1 MNEKFFD
8 LKKEKQ
14 DRILNAALKVFAKN
28 GYRRA
33 STDEM
38 VKEAGISKGLLFH
51 YFGTKAG
58 LYSFVCSYAV
68 KYMGMELSSMLS
80 GSQTEYFLLKK
91 QIEAVKYQIAQNFPY
106 MPLFLQEMMRNDCA
120 GNVNNAGGTNVNTA
134 GMDESLAAEVREI
147 QDSYQK
153 LLNDTLA
160 LADFSGCAPY
170 LNPDELV
177 RLTDYIIKGVMS
189 ESYGGD
195 ASPSPETAY
204 EQTITLLNMLSDL
217 SRRG

>member
-14 DRILNAALKVFAKN
+14 DRILNAVLKIFAKN

-80 GSQTEYFLLKK
+80 GAQTEYFLLKK
-91 QIEAVKYQIAQNFPY
+91 QIEAVKYQVAQNFPY
-106 MPLFLQEMMRNDCA
+106 MPLFLQEMMRESSHN
-120 GNVNNAGGTNVNTA
+120 
-134 GMDESLAAEVREI
+134 GMEDSLIAEVSEI

-153 LLNDTLA
+153 LLADTLSA
-160 LADFSGCAPY
+160 ADFSGCAPY
-170 LNPDELV
+170 LNPDELI

-195 ASPSPETAY
+195 GAPSPEAAY
-204 EQTITLLNMLSDL
+204 ESTISLLNMLSDL